1 MKIEEEIL
9 KHIVT
14 SLPTSFDDE
23 AVAFKEKSYKV
34 EKINNN
40 AFVQLSNLLSHNK
53 KVGFVDGGNVNLFS
67 GASLSLDFVRVAAV
81 VFDGK
86 KYVVPITLDFYVST
100 KIEKRD
106 DSLFFVSTLFF
117 EELTEKT
124 YSHLCEDL
132 REMEKDLVVAL
143 DDEHLTMG
151 RKNVSIH
158 AVSGIARRFAELIV
172 AKDIQA
178 DIVVLDGS
186 LECTYPHEEKY
197 MTSLLSSSD
206 VASLAKTSNLLTTKG
221 NAVSYVLR
229 KLSPF
234 EMWMY
239 PVASVEKEFHR
250 ASVSFVKLHPQSKH
264 IFRFECSPRLSLDA
278 VKELLGLLASDAN
291 DPVFF
296 GYPYGLIKVD
306 VVARID
312 NHEKEYLM
320 TKFFAAAGKYAET
333 LQQLMSSTNAHSV
346 LDSIS
351 Y

>member
-23 AVAFKEKSYKV
+23 TVAFREKAYNV
-34 EKINNN
+34 EKIDND
-40 AFVQLSNLLSHNK
+40 AFVQLSSLLSHNK

-67 GASLSLDFVRVAAV
+67 GASLSLDFIRVAGV

-86 KYVVPITLDFYVST
+86 KYTVPVTLDFYVST
-100 KIEKRD
+100 KIEERD
-106 DSLFFVSTLFF
+106 DRLFFVSTLFF
-117 EELTEKT
+117 EDLTAKT
-124 YSHLCEDL
+124 YSGVCEEL
-132 REMEKDLVVAL
+132 KKMENYLVVAL

-151 RKNVSIH
+151 KRNVSIG

-172 AKDIQA
+172 AKNIQS
-178 DIVVLDGS
+178 DVVVLDGS
-186 LECTYPHEEKY
+186 LECTYPGEEKY
-197 MTSLLSSSD
+197 MTFLLSFSD
-206 VASLAKTSNLLTTKG
+206 VVSLAKTSQLLTTKG

-250 ASVSFVKLHPQSKH
+250 ASVSFVRLHPQSKH
-264 IFRFECSPRLSLDA
+264 IFRFECSPRLSSDG
-278 VKELLGLLASDAN
+278 VKELLGLLSSDAN

-320 TKFFAAAGKYAET
+320 TKFFAVAGKYAET